1 LGEIVERLG
10 GEPLD
15 QALGA
20 LVIEPLGLRDTRFC
34 PPAAARPRIA
44 PTEIDEGWRGA
55 LVHGSV
61 HDESAH
67 ALGGVAGHAGLFST
81 AADLSTFCRAW
92 LIEDNR
98 RWTIDDRP
106 HHNDHRRLSVAHCP
120 LLQPETVAYATAN
133 HTVGL
138 HAACGLGW
146 MLDRPNFM
154 GAAPIGSFGHTGFT

>member
-44 PTEIDEGWRGA
+44 PTEIDEGWRGG

-81 AADLSTFCRAW
+81 AADLYVFCRMW
-92 LIEDNR
+92 LGAESVVR
-98 RWTIDDRP
+98 RP
-106 HHNDHRRLSVAHCP
+106 LSV
-120 LLQPETVAYATAN
+120 VAGRSTAAMDYGLRAT
-133 HTVGL
+133 
-138 HAACGLGW
+138 
-146 MLDRPNFM
+146 DYE
-154 GAAPIGSFGHTGFT
+154 